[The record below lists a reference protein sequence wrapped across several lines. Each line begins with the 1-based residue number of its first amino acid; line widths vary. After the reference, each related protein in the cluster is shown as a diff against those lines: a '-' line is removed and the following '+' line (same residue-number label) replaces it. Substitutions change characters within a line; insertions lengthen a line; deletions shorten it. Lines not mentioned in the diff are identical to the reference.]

1 MQVKFTPLIK
11 CCCNSNSAL
20 HERDCR
26 ISQLAFAVAWK
37 GNAAKLSSLGIWLN
51 ASKLQ
56 SLKESYGNYLWLIL
70 GNKNRVNFVVP
81 KFHCTEL
88 EKNQWY
94 AAVIKS
100 VTFRDKSYTDN
111 LNMKSRVTFV
121 PRPSEIEPMFD
132 L

>member
-1 MQVKFTPLIK
+1 MLKYVKTCSSYISAGLFIHQQGTKTGLRLCWCRLDLPCW

-20 HERDCR
+20 HERDHR

-37 GNAAKLSSLGIWLN
+37 GNAAKLSSLEIWLN
-51 ASKLQ
+51 DSKLQ

-94 AAVIKS
+94 AAIIKICN
-100 VTFRDKSYTDN
+100 F
-111 LNMKSRVTFV
+111 
-121 PRPSEIEPMFD
+121 
-132 L
+132 